1 MKKIIRDNY
10 AIYLKTFEINGQK
23 KVVRIKGDIEAT
35 PEEIEKYI
43 KKELDYMIYKEQ
55 QKAYMDEINASNKKI
70 KSIIAL
76 NELNQKIIDEN
87 YRKSDKILFILII
100 FMGIVVI
107 LSV

>member
-1 MKKIIRDNY
+1 M
-10 AIYLKTFEINGQK
+10 
-23 KVVRIKGDIEAT
+23 
-35 PEEIEKYI
+35 
-43 KKELDYMIYKEQ
+43 KKELDYMIYKEK

-76 NELNQKIIDEN
+76 NELNQKIIDEY